1 MASLDTPVALRL
13 TAAKAPGYAPLMG
26 NDALRGR
33 IAWVTGSSRGMGR
46 VIARHLAA
54 QGARV
59 VVHGTTPTSS
69 RAFDEAD
76 SLEEV
81 ARLMAA
87 ETGTDVRAVHGDLTD
102 DARVGELATSIER
115 DVGPIDVLVNC
126 AGGDVGASGT
136 TGPGGGK
143 PAGNDAVNI
152 SIADLRAVLDRN
164 LMACI
169 LPCRA
174 VAPAMMARRAGR
186 IINIGSISGLAGR
199 ASEAIYCTAKAGVHE
214 YSRCLA
220 ALLRPYDVCVNV
232 VAPGETVTPRF
243 AATRALD
250 AALDVKAGSLIR
262 YGWPEDIAGVVAFLA
277 GPASSYVT
285 GQVLRVDGGGQL
297 WPA

>member
-1 MASLDTPVALRL
+1 
-13 TAAKAPGYAPLMG
+13 
-26 NDALRGR
+26 
-33 IAWVTGSSRGMGR
+33 MGR
-46 VIARHLAA
+46 AIARHLAG

-76 SLEEV
+76 SLDEV

-87 ETGTDVRAVHGDLTD
+87 ETGADVRAVHGDLTD
-102 DARVGELATSIER
+102 EARVAELTAMVQR

-126 AGGDVGASGT
+126 AGGDIGVGGT
-136 TGPGGGK
+136 TGPNGGK

-152 SIADLRAVLDRN
+152 SVADLRAVLDRN

-174 VAPAMMARRAGR
+174 VAPAMMARRSGR

-199 ASEAIYCTAKAGVHE
+199 PSEAIYCTAKAAVHE

-232 VAPGETVTPRF
+232 IAPGHVVTPRF
-243 AATRALD
+243 AATRPLDEALN
-250 AALDVKAGSLIR
+250 VKGGTLIR
-262 YGWPEDIAGVVAFLA
+262 YGWPEEIAGVVSFLA
-277 GPASSYVT
+277 SPASSYMT

>member
-1 MASLDTPVALRL
+1 MS
-13 TAAKAPGYAPLMG
+13 

-33 IAWVTGSSRGMGR
+33 LAWVTGSSRGLGR

-54 QGARV
+54 QGGRV

-69 RAFDEAD
+69 RAFGEAD
-76 SLEEV
+76 SLDEV
-81 ARLMAA
+81 ARIMAA
-87 ETGTDVRAVHGDLTD
+87 ETGADVRAVHGDLTD
-102 DARVGELATSIER
+102 DARVTELAAGIER

-126 AGGDVGASGT
+126 AGGDIGAGGT
-136 TGPGGGK
+136 SGPGGGK
-143 PAGNDAVNI
+143 PEGNDAVNI
-152 SIADLRAVLDRN
+152 SVADLRAVLDRN

-174 VAPAMMARRAGR
+174 VAPAMMARRSGR
-186 IINIGSISGLAGR
+186 IINIGSVSGLSGR
-199 ASEAIYCTAKAGVHE
+199 ASEAIYCTAKAAVHE

-232 VAPGETVTPRF
+232 VAPGQTVTPRF
-243 AATRALD
+243 AATRPLDPAL
-250 AALDVKAGSLIR
+250 AVQGGTLIR
-262 YGWPEDIAGVVAFLA
+262 YGRPEDIAGVVSFLA

>member
-1 MASLDTPVALRL
+1 MSNDT
-13 TAAKAPGYAPLMG
+13 
-26 NDALRGR
+26 LRGR

-46 VIARHLAA
+46 VIARTLAA

-69 RAFDEAD
+69 RAFGEAD
-76 SLEEV
+76 SLDEV

-87 ETGTDVRAVHGDLTD
+87 ETGAEVRAVHGDLTD
-102 DARVGELATSIER
+102 DARVAELAVTIER

-126 AGGDVGASGT
+126 AGGDVGVSGT

-152 SIADLRAVLDRN
+152 SVADLRAVLDRN
-164 LMACI
+164 ILACI

-174 VAPAMMARRAGR
+174 VAPSMMTRRSGR
-186 IINIGSISGLAGR
+186 IINIGSVAGTAGR
-199 ASEAIYCTAKAGVHE
+199 ASEAIYCTAKAAVHE

-220 ALLRPYDVCVNV
+220 GLLRPYDVCVNV

-243 AATRALD
+243 AATRPLD
-250 AALDVKAGSLIR
+250 AARDVKGGTLAR
-262 YGWPEDIAGVVAFLA
+262 YGRPEDVAGVVAFLA

>member
-1 MASLDTPVALRL
+1 MSDGSLA
-13 TAAKAPGYAPLMG
+13 
-26 NDALRGR
+26 GR
-33 IAWVTGSSRGMGR
+33 IAWVTGSSRGLGR

-59 VVHGTTPTSS
+59 VVHGTTPTSA
-69 RAFDEAD
+69 RAFDEAE
-76 SLEEV
+76 SLDEV

-87 ETGTDVRAVHGDLTD
+87 ETGAEVRAVHGDLTD
-102 DARVGELATSIER
+102 EARVAELTEIIER
-115 DVGPIDVLVNC
+115 DVGAIDVLVNC
-126 AGGDVGASGT
+126 AGGDIGVSGT
-136 TGPGGGK
+136 TGANGGK

-152 SIADLRAVLDRN
+152 SVADLRAVLDRN

-174 VAPAMMARRAGR
+174 VAPAMMARRSGR

-199 ASEAIYCTAKAGVHE
+199 PSEAIYCTAKAAVHE

-232 VAPGETVTPRF
+232 VAPGPVVTPRF
-243 AATRALD
+243 AATRPLD
-250 AALDVKAGSLIR
+250 AALNVKSGTLIR
-262 YGWPEDIAGVVAFLA
+262 YGFPEDIAGVVSFLA
-277 GPASSYVT
+277 GPASAYVT

>member
-1 MASLDTPVALRL
+1 MVN
-13 TAAKAPGYAPLMG
+13 

-76 SLEEV
+76 SLDEV

-87 ETGTDVRAVHGDLTD
+87 ETGADVRAVHGDLTD
-102 DARVGELATSIER
+102 DARVAELAASIER

-126 AGGDVGASGT
+126 AGGDIGASGT
-136 TGPGGGK
+136 TGPDGGK

-152 SIADLRAVLDRN
+152 SVADLRAVLDRN

-174 VAPAMMARRAGR
+174 VAPAMMARRTGR
-186 IINIGSISGLAGR
+186 IINIGSISGLGGR
-199 ASEAIYCTAKAGVHE
+199 ASEAIYCTAKAAVHE

-220 ALLRPYDVCVNV
+220 ALLRPYNVCVNV
-232 VAPGETVTPRF
+232 VAPGQTVTPRF
-243 AATRALD
+243 AATRPLD
-250 AALDVKAGSLIR
+250 AALDVKAGTLIR
-262 YGWPEDIAGVVAFLA
+262 YGWPEDVAGVVSFLA